1 MSAVVTTVS
10 LRDRRRRQT
19 SLEIHRAALDL
30 ASKRGFD
37 NVTVEEIA
45 TAAGVSPRTF
55 FNYFTTKESAIVHA
69 PLDISEEQAAEFVAS
84 ERIRHHEILD
94 DAIAVISA
102 GLAENPPS
110 RQQMADLRT
119 VAQNSV
125 TVSSAILAVFDAFQ
139 RKLAALVAERVDA
152 GPDDDIPVLIAS
164 LAITVVRVGMD
175 RWASIESDEDD
186 SPLPYVQRAAELV
199 QGFFSAPG
207 R

>member
-1 MSAVVTTVS
+1 MSGVVKSVG
-10 LRDRRRRQT
+10 LRERRRRET

>member
-1 MSAVVTTVS
+1 MSGVVKSVG
-10 LRDRRRRQT
+10 LRERRRRQT
-19 SLEIHRAALDL
+19 SLEIHRAALEL
-30 ASKRGFD
+30 ASERGFD

-69 PLDISEEQAAEFVAS
+69 PLDITAEQAAEFVAS
-84 ERIRHHEILD
+84 KRTRHSEILD

-102 GLAENPPS
+102 GLAESPPS

-119 VAQNSV
+119 VALNSV
-125 TVSSAILAVFDAFQ
+125 AVSSAVLAEFDAFQ
-139 RKLAALVAERVDA
+139 RRLAVLIAQRTGAE
-152 GPDDDIPVLIAS
+152 PDDDIPVLIAS
-164 LAITVVRVGMD
+164 LALTVVRVGMD
-175 RWASIESDEDD
+175 RWATIESEKSD
-186 SPLPYVQRAAELV
+186 SPVPHVQHAARLV